1 MLGDELQACRD
12 ALTSDGTDSLH
23 LLERINID
31 LQVQNSIVPSAVNLS
46 RFKVSGNLPTL
57 QLNFSDTK
65 YKTIMRLV
73 DVTIPKLGDE
83 DSSAPPQTSGYQMP
97 SGLFPFAGE
106 EYTIDDEHEEES
118 PKEHSTEVGDAIAQV
133 RALKPDLSFW
143 NSCAE
148 SGSQQRAM
156 HQRTFELNFQV
167 DTLRA
172 SIFKSQVEDS
182 EKLLG
187 DVSFNQFALTFGLEK
202 YDMTVDIN
210 LGYASLIPSL
220 V

>member
-1 MLGDELQACRD
+1 
-12 ALTSDGTDSLH
+12 
-23 LLERINID
+23 
-31 LQVQNSIVPSAVNLS
+31 
-46 RFKVSGNLPTL
+46 
-57 QLNFSDTK
+57 
-65 YKTIMRLV
+65 
-73 DVTIPKLGDE
+73 
-83 DSSAPPQTSGYQMP
+83 
-97 SGLFPFAGE
+97 
-106 EYTIDDEHEEES
+106 
-118 PKEHSTEVGDAIAQV
+118 
-133 RALKPDLSFW
+133 
-143 NSCAE
+143 
-148 SGSQQRAM
+148 M

-172 SIFKSQVEDS
+172 SIFKSQVEDG